1 MAELNPDR
9 PTDPEDGAELDDD
22 QVRED
27 ERLEQGLENTFP
39 ASDPPAVKHIT

>member
-1 MAELNPDR
+1 MPGSDR
-9 PTDPEDGAELDDD
+9 EEEEDLESTPQDDED
-22 QVRED
+22 QACED